1 MSQTSDKSMLPWT
14 PRQLILAGVL
24 LLAGV
29 GAMWSCWADWYYI
42 STQIEEHSHVF
53 LAAPFGAAIMYVN
66 RRQFAGVRGG
76 PSWVGPLIIGIGWLM
91 AWEGYNFAHE
101 SLWHLGA
108 VLVALGAAV
117 TVLGPGVLIR
127 FWPAFLILA
136 FMVPMPSRVRLQ
148 IAHPLQTAMAGIV
161 QNTLEFFGEPVGRQG
176 NSLTINGQHV
186 LIVEACNGLRM
197 VFTLILVSWL
207 FAFVTPLKGW
217 VRWLII
223 LISPLTALVC
233 NIVRLIPTLLLYGHA
248 SKETAKTF
256 HDYSG
261 WAMVVVAF
269 FLLMFVISFIEA
281 LGIEVREDEPGDGD
295 GAKPES
301 AGPATTTVAAAV

>member
-1 MSQTSDKSMLPWT
+1 M
-14 PRQLILAGVL
+14 

-29 GAMWSCWADWYYI
+29 GAMWSCWADWYNI

-53 LAAPFGAAIMYVN
+53 LAVPFLGAILYVN
-66 RRQFAGVRGG
+66 RRELADVRPG
-76 PSWVGPLIIGIGWLM
+76 PSWAGPAIIGVGWLM

-101 SLWHLGA
+101 SLWHFGAVLIALGA
-108 VLVALGAAV
+108 VV
-117 TVLGPGVLIR
+117 TVLGAHVVWR
-127 FWPAFLILA
+127 FWPAFLLLV
-136 FMVPMPSRVRLQ
+136 FLVPMPSRLRLQ
-148 IAHPLQTAMAGIV
+148 VAHPLQTAMAGIV
-161 QNTLEFFGEPVGRQG
+161 QRVLEFFGEPVGRQG

-207 FAFVTPLKGW
+207 FAFVTPLKNW

-223 LISPLTALVC
+223 LLSPVTALVC
-233 NIVRLIPTLLLYGHA
+233 NIVRLIPTLVLYGHA
-248 SKETAKTF
+248 SNETAKAF

-261 WAMVVVAF
+261 WAMIVVAF

-281 LGIEVREDEPGDGD
+281 LGIEVRAGEGEADAGRDGPD
-295 GAKPES
+295 KGAPEQRRPEES
-301 AGPATTTVAAAV
+301 LAAAV